1 MNQRLPERIQ
11 QEKNKNNKIK
21 DDEELLTFFLPLFFL
36 PFQSEGYL
44 DE

>member
-21 DDEELLTFFLPLFFL
+21 DDEELLTFFSSSLFPSFSIRRL
-36 PFQSEGYL
+36 FR
-44 DE
+44 